1 MSEADGSATGEV
13 PRAGIWFP
21 NGATSRVVLIGAS
34 TFASKDLPDIPAVR
48 NNLEDLKAAFLH
60 PRHGLFADTRPEH
73 CTVLGLDEKEAL
85 DQRAIGG
92 ALGKARAAAD
102 DLLLVYYTG
111 HGLVG
116 DDSKLHLAL
125 EHTDPDQTG
134 FTALPLSVLQRELAG
149 ARAAARVLILDCC
162 FSGRAVESMGA
173 NHPLVSAP
181 PPTRG
186 VYVLTSTSANS
197 LSMARKGHRNSIFTG
212 ALLQALAQPEP
223 LSLGDVY
230 QFVRHTQRVLE
241 VAEPQTGGVGDAHRV
256 ALVRGPVPA
265 GPSPVPQRWWRLPR
279 RRLASRWL
287 RGGVL
292 VALTSAGAFVYA
304 TLDNGTAEPKSKPP
318 PSATRPTR
326 PPEARQPRPA
336 ERPTEGK
343 PYATRKLTVVL
354 NKTKRTPE
362 GVLVGVNGLVGDVY
376 HNGSKSAFGGGQ
388 GQIGGSSA
396 ARSDDG
402 KGANTSGLVSFF
414 VDTSARG
421 CRAHGVA
428 IGESTVVPGPSKEW
442 TKVLVVDVT
451 PKVPGTDE
459 MGATFEV
466 TQGRGPA
473 PEGDKTCA

>member
-1 MSEADGSATGEV
+1 MSEAEESATGEV
-13 PRAGIWFP
+13 SRAGTLFP
-21 NGATSRVVLIGAS
+21 NSATSRVVLIGAS

-48 NNLEDLKAAFLH
+48 NNLADLKAAFLH

-73 CTVLGLDEKEAL
+73 CTVLVLDEKEAL

-92 ALGKARAAAD
+92 ALAKARAAARA
-102 DLLLVYYTG
+102 LV
-111 HGLVG
+111 
-116 DDSKLHLAL
+116 
-125 EHTDPDQTG
+125 
-134 FTALPLSVLQRELAG
+134 
-149 ARAAARVLILDCC
+149 LDCC
-162 FSGRAVESMGA
+162 FSGRVVDAMGA
-173 NHPLVSAP
+173 NRLLVPAQ

-186 VYVLTSTSANS
+186 VYMLTSTSANS
-197 LSMARKGHRNSIFTG
+197 LSMARRGHRNSIFTG

-223 LSLGDVY
+223 LSLGDIY

-241 VAEPQTGGVGDAHRV
+241 VAEPQTGGIGDAHRV

-265 GPSPVPQRWWRLPR
+265 GPPPVPPRWWRLPR
-279 RRLASRWL
+279 RWWASRWL

-292 VALTSAGAFVYA
+292 VALTGVGVFGYA
-304 TLDNGTAEPKSKPP
+304 SLDHGRAEPEAKPT
-318 PSATRPTR
+318 PSVTRPTR
-326 PPEARQPRPA
+326 PPDARQPRPA
-336 ERPTEGK
+336 QRPTEEK
-343 PYATRKLTVVL
+343 PHATRKLTVVL

-362 GVLVGVNGLVGDVY
+362 GVLVAVNGLVGDIY
-376 HNGSKSAFGGGQ
+376 HNASKSAFGGGQ

-421 CRAHGVA
+421 CNAHGVS
-428 IGESTVVPGPSKEW
+428 IGESTVVPGPAKEL
-442 TKVLVVDVT
+442 TKVLVVGVT

-466 TQGRGPA
+466 TQGRCPA

>member
-1 MSEADGSATGEV
+1 MSEAEGSATGEA

-48 NNLEDLKAAFLH
+48 KNLEDLKAAFLH
-60 PRHGLFADTRPEH
+60 PRYGLFADTRPEH
-73 CTVLGLDEKEAL
+73 CTVLGLDGKEAL

-92 ALGKARAAAD
+92 ALAKARAAAD

-125 EHTDPDQTG
+125 EHTDPEQTG

-149 ARAAARVLILDCC
+149 GRAAARVLILDCC
-162 FSGRAVESMGA
+162 FSGRAVDAMGA

-181 PPTRG
+181 PPARG

-241 VAEPQTGGVGDAHRV
+241 VAEPQTGGIGDAHRV

-265 GPSPVPQRWWRLPR
+265 GPSPVPPRWWRVPR
-279 RRLASRWL
+279 RWLASRWL

-292 VALTSAGAFVYA
+292 VALTSAGVFVYA
-304 TLDNGTAEPKSKPP
+304 TLDTGTAEPEPEPKPT

-326 PPEARQPRPA
+326 PPEARQPRP
-336 ERPTEGK
+336 TEVA
-343 PYATRKLTVVL
+343 PYATRKLTVEL
-354 NKTKRTPE
+354 YKTRRTPE
-362 GVLVGVNGLVGDVY
+362 GTVIGVNGMVGNINRD
-376 HNGSKSAFGGGQ
+376 GTKDAFGGGQ
-388 GQIGGSSA
+388 GQIGGSA
-396 ARSDDG
+396 AVRGDDSEG
-402 KGANTSGLVSFF
+402 GSVSGLVDFF
-414 VDTSARG
+414 VETSARD
-421 CRAHGVA
+421 CKAHGVA
-428 IGESTVVPGPSKEW
+428 IGESTVLAAPSGGW
-442 TKVLVVDVT
+442 TRVLVVGVA
-451 PKVPGTDE
+451 PGASEKDE
-459 MGATFEV
+459 MSATFRV
-466 TQGRGPA
+466 SQGRGPV